1 MKVSLKTKQE
11 IFKAISSKENSFDAN
26 EPDNGL
32 MAFLENIWDLKEMP
46 STDGRFNDAAGDI
59 YQHTINNNDWDYDYL
74 FLERLK
80 LFSDDKKF
88 KKFIETLVDPRFR
101 KDENDIFQYSILI
114 NSYLEKEKLELIIID
129 YNENDL
135 PINEVKEKSGFSP
148 VRTKINNIPFYVL
161 NEKKINSQL
170 NDNGKSSVYPCFIL
184 EFNNNWNDYSL
195 KSEFRLTYY
204 KTELINHYIGE
215 IKIMKYNE
223 DSLIEHL
230 EETFTLLDDSFC
242 SLGQSIEYYNNLKN
256 YLGKDFESVLWS
268 LKDSGFYTDILE
280 KFENTYYF
288 KNSIIRG
295 NSQERL
301 LREAKYLIYDY
312 DLSNLYSFKY
322 NSKPKFAENTLEIDF
337 DFKIKNNVPNRIYTL
352 IGKNG
357 TGKTQLITTLPLD
370 ISKNNHQNFVPKIP
384 LFSKVIAVS
393 YSIFDKFEIPKK
405 TESFN
410 YVYCGL
416 KDIKGEVISERRQIL
431 RFHNTWKK
439 IQEKGKMEEWKMIL
453 DNFLEKEIIEEFI
466 VKDEEFVLKVDLD
479 GFGKVRKKLSSGQ
492 TILLYIITEIFAN
505 IRYDSLIIYD
515 EPETHLHPNA
525 ISQLINTI
533 YDLVNKFQSYCIIAT
548 HSPLIVQEILS
559 KNVYVV
565 EKQGK
570 IASVRKIGKE
580 TFGENLTVLTEEIF
594 GNRAIPKQYEIILSN
609 LVDEG
614 LNYEEIKGKLE
625 SDNMTLSLN
634 AILYLKTLLN
644 EKS

>member
-1 MKVSLKTKQE
+1 M
-11 IFKAISSKENSFDAN
+11 
-26 EPDNGL
+26 
-32 MAFLENIWDLKEMP
+32 
-46 STDGRFNDAAGDI
+46 
-59 YQHTINNNDWDYDYL
+59 
-74 FLERLK
+74 
-80 LFSDDKKF
+80 
-88 KKFIETLVDPRFR
+88 
-101 KDENDIFQYSILI
+101 
-114 NSYLEKEKLELIIID
+114 IIID
-129 YNENDL
+129 YDENDL
-135 PINEVKEKSGFSP
+135 PINQIKRKNGFSP
-148 VRTKINNIPFYVL
+148 IRTKINNIPFYVL
-161 NEKKINSQL
+161 DEKQLNSQL
-170 NDNGKSSVYPCFIL
+170 NNNGIPPIFPCFIL
-184 EFNNNWNDYSL
+184 DFNNNWNDYSL
-195 KSEFRLTYY
+195 KNEFRLFYY
-204 KTELINHYIGE
+204 KTETDSHFIGE
-215 IKIMKYNE
+215 IKIIKYNE
-223 DSLIEHL
+223 NNLIEHL
-230 EETFTLLDDSFC
+230 QEIFTMLDDNFC
-242 SLGQSIEYYNNLKN
+242 SLGQNIEYYNNLKKH
-256 YLGKDFESVLWS
+256 LGKDFESVLWS
-268 LKDSGFYTDILE
+268 LKDAGFYTDVLE

-322 NSKPKFAENTLEIDF
+322 NFKPKFAENTLEIDF
-337 DFKIKNNVPNRIYTL
+337 DFEIKNNVPNRIYTL

-416 KDIKGEVISERRQIL
+416 KDVKGEIISERRQIL

-439 IQEKGKMEEWKMIL
+439 IQEIGRMEGWKMIL
-453 DNFLEKEIIEEFI
+453 DNFLEKEIIDEFI
-466 VKDEEFVLKVDLD
+466 VYDEEFQFKVDLD

-525 ISQLINTI
+525 ISQLMNTI
-533 YDLVNKFQSYCIIAT
+533 YDLVYKFQSYCIIAT

-594 GNRAIPKQYEIILSN
+594 GNRAIPKQYELILSN
-609 LVDEG
+609 LVKMG
-614 LNYEEIKGKLE
+614 LNYEEIKNKLE
-625 SDNMTLSLN
+625 SDNMALSLN
-634 AILYLKTLLN
+634 TILFLKSLLN